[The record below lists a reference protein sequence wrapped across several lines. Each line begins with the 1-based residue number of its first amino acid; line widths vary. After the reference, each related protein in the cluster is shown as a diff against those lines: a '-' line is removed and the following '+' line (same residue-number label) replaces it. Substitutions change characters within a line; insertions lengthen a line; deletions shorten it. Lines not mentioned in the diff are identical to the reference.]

1 MASWGKHKIEKLKL
15 HYRQF
20 NIPSDQIVKDQDTLE
35 KFTEWFNVK
44 FTPKRSLPQKKWRTN
59 YSNSVKVASFH
70 VLEHKQFD
78 GCRSN
83 YDTKVADHC
92 SSFHCQCGDADGDSG
107 TD

>member
-44 FTPKRSLPQKKWRTN
+44 FTPQEEFTPK
-59 YSNSVKVASFH
+59 
-70 VLEHKQFD
+70 E
-78 GCRSN
+78 
-83 YDTKVADHC
+83 VADQL
-92 SSFHCQCGDADGDSG
+92 FKLRKSG
-107 TD
+107 KLPRIRT